1 MALIDREEIS
11 MKIRRFGAINSDF
24 FAELIEKEPPVQLP
38 ILSCEGYKMFH
49 GIMRLTPKN
58 PKFHVKEIEA
68 DWLYKPEYKCW
79 YGHGCSYPEEMCE
92 RIG

>member
-1 MALIDREEIS
+1 MNKDPTPMLE
-11 MKIRRFGAINSDF
+11 
-24 FAELIEKEPPVQLP
+24 
-38 ILSCEGYKMFH
+38 CEGYKMFH

-58 PKFHVKEIEA
+58 PKFPVKEIEA